1 MSKISELMKSVSAF
15 IERFS
20 SISKTIDHVVN
31 SSNTPEE
38 FLINKSTP
46 PSIQYVRDFLAKY
59 DLRQIIKA
67 QMFNS
72 KNNLFIHNGCIGFV
86 LKVDYCE
93 VSKGLLSTLLDN
105 QFPKES
111 TLSFLLSKVDGA
123 TKVFLTLSSKSS
135 YNQRVA
141 AIHQQKVVKV
151 YHKIIEL
158 FEKSNIAIEVVKPIY
173 LRVIIDEIL
182 TSTTDHSYDG
192 NSYIYQQ
199 LAACKDNEIDDVG
212 VLKIGN
218 ISRRVFYTK
227 QYPSISKTLL
237 SNPIIE
243 FLEQLDSN
251 QVGFYYCL
259 NINLD
264 FNQYRQSK
272 IYEFTTTIVLQ
283 DCNEQIAEEIALE
296 LRNQFTWFIY
306 PNLLFPF
313 QQFMEIIPF
322 QYDHESA
329 ARQSKYSTTQKLPTK
344 KLTEL
349 VPLEYHN
356 EN

>member
-1 MSKISELMKSVSAF
+1 MSKINELMKSVSTF
-15 IERFS
+15 VERFS

-31 SSNTPEE
+31 SSKTPEE
-38 FLINKSTP
+38 FLIKKSTP

-72 KNNLFIHNGCIGFV
+72 KSNLFIHNGCIGFV

-93 VSKGLLSTLLDN
+93 VSKELLSTLLDH
-105 QFPKES
+105 QYPKAS

-135 YNQRVA
+135 HNRRIA
-141 AIHQQKVVKV
+141 SIHQQKIVNV
-151 YHKIIEL
+151 YHKIIEI
-158 FEKSNIAIEVVKPIY
+158 FEKSNIVVEVLKPID
-173 LRVIIDEIL
+173 LKVIIDGIL
-182 TSTTDHSYDG
+182 TSTSDVSYDG

-199 LAACKDNEIDDVG
+199 LAACKDNQIDDVG
-212 VLKIGN
+212 VLNIGN

-227 QYPSISKTLL
+227 QYPSISKTQL
-237 SNPIIE
+237 SNPIVE

-264 FNQYRQSK
+264 FSQYRQSK

-283 DCNEQIAEEIALE
+283 DCNEQIAEAIALE

-349 VPLEYHN
+349 VPLEYHD